1 MARRL
6 ELRKE
11 TAAQAVLAVRPASAF
26 CQDALLLVFF
36 VQCTEDSWQFPA
48 MLHALTNPFL
58 DFRFQP
64 THRAGSK
71 VDRLGELR
79 TRNRQIDRA
88 ARKSN
93 ARLHCR
99 QTKYRNRHRI
109 LQSNRVKRWRKTPPE
124 APGRSHWRT
133 PKKRSRKAA
142 RRHHRSQKRNFCRC
156 GCSFCRWQKARAIL
170 EQMHWL
176 LILPC
181 LALFSCGRYGA
192 FLLLA
197 FLLRAFLLRAL
208 RCCGQFGYFSLLL
221 AKLEETQLAGCPLL
235 ASRTRLNT

>member
-1 MARRL
+1 
-6 ELRKE
+6 
-11 TAAQAVLAVRPASAF
+11 
-26 CQDALLLVFF
+26 
-36 VQCTEDSWQFPA
+36 

-197 FLLRAFLLRAL
+197 FLLRAFLLRAVRVTGVSAAGVAVAGGTCFGRFCCGRYVLRAFLLRAL